1 MHTVGFFIFNV
12 AIANYLQLKLTPF
25 GRSVAFVLAN
35 FRGFIGKPRQSH
47 EGWRGFVF
55 MQIRY
60 DL

>member
-1 MHTVGFFIFNV
+1 MLSVGFFIFNV
-12 AIANYLQLKLTPF
+12 AIANYLQLNLPRF
-25 GRSVAFVLAN
+25 ERSVAFVLAN

-60 DL
+60 DV

>member
-1 MHTVGFFIFNV
+1 MGFFYFNV
-12 AIANYLQLKLTPF
+12 AIANFLQVNLPRF

-60 DL
+60 DV